1 MHKLITDFAGN
12 RLILRKSGSNLM
24 ITCAENGADSGGYG
38 DVASVILDD
47 LDALEVIKAIEQVVR
62 GDGDA

>member
-1 MHKLITDFAGN
+1 
-12 RLILRKSGSNLM
+12 M

-47 LDALEVIKAIEQVVR
+47 LDAFEVIKAIEQLVK
-62 GDGDA
+62 GSDGGDA